1 MIDRTEPPRARQPLA
16 GQPIHDRRPTYLRED
31 DTLEWAHTALIK
43 QARAKRFAC
52 NRGETRILD
61 TRAGALLSALAV
73 GWVAVGGLLYVGQL
87 AWRTWG
93 PR

>member
-1 MIDRTEPPRARQPLA
+1 MTDRTEPPRA

-31 DTLEWAHTALIK
+31 ETLEWAHTALIN

-52 NRGETRILD
+52 NRGKTRILD

-73 GWVAVGGLLYVGQL
+73 GWCAVGGILYVAEL